1 MKGFGRKEI
10 SKKNSTEK
18 KVKNPEEDTG
28 TSIFRAKDGFFFQ
41 ESAHTLI
48 KEKFYQGQDIS
59 DDVYEEAYKAVHE
72 KYEES
77 IKVNNVYN
85 RMILFDGN
93 TQHAAQT
100 FGSKTDRLTLNFFLK
115 NITGPQQPFIR
126 E

>member
-1 MKGFGRKEI
+1 MIVSEA
-10 SKKNSTEK
+10 STD
-18 KVKNPEEDTG
+18 PP
-28 TSIFRAKDGFFFQ
+28 AKIPRVPF
-41 ESAHTLI
+41 
-48 KEKFYQGQDIS
+48 DIP
-59 DDVYEEAYKAVHE
+59 DEVYEHAFNKVNGQ
-72 KYEES
+72 YEES
-77 IKVNNVYN
+77 VRINNVYN

>member
-1 MKGFGRKEI
+1 MSLKI
-10 SKKNSTEK
+10 SKIFAIPLIFSSFLFVTNNAFN
-18 KVKNPEEDTG
+18 KVN
-28 TSIFRAKDGFFFQ
+28 
-41 ESAHTLI
+41 
-48 KEKFYQGQDIS
+48 GQ
-59 DDVYEEAYKAVHE
+59 
-72 KYEES
+72 YEES
-77 IKVNNVYN
+77 ARINNVYN

>member
-1 MKGFGRKEI
+1 MGTDRIFITSTICLHI
-10 SKKNSTEK
+10 SYYRYRR
-18 KVKNPEEDTG
+18 
-28 TSIFRAKDGFFFQ
+28 I
-41 ESAHTLI
+41 
-48 KEKFYQGQDIS
+48 
-59 DDVYEEAYKAVHE
+59 
-72 KYEES
+72 
-77 IKVNNVYN
+77 NNVYN

>member
-1 MKGFGRKEI
+1 MKLL
-10 SKKNSTEK
+10 
-18 KVKNPEEDTG
+18 
-28 TSIFRAKDGFFFQ
+28 Q
-41 ESAHTLI
+41 I

-93 TQHAAQT
+93 THHAAQT
-100 FGSKTDRLTLNFFLK
+100 YGSSDRLTINFFIH
-115 NITGPQQPFIR
+115 NIMGAAQPYIR
-126 E
+126 DS